1 MTVPIREAALD
12 RGQNG
17 ASNDN
22 LCTSLWMRKSH
33 GLRIQRNRGSRTD
46 KRYAYTSAARF
57 FFQSSAKNLASSSE
71 RERTPI
77 RMPPFLIPAS

>member
-1 MTVPIREAALD
+1 MVAMTVPIREAALD

-33 GLRIQRNRGSRTD
+33 GLRIQEPWLPHRQALRVYVGRAILLPVFGEEP
-46 KRYAYTSAARF
+46 RVIF
-57 FFQSSAKNLASSSE
+57 
-71 RERTPI
+71 
-77 RMPPFLIPAS
+77 